1 MLAKQANVQLYQNSN
16 DSSIIVNG
24 TGTVLAVGD
33 AAPRHW
39 VLDKVVCFVSSAKA
53 ALVVDARCDALLPN
67 QSLLSFY

>member
-39 VLDKVVCFVSSAKA
+39 VHKVVCFVSSAKA